1 MTRLGAAPTR
11 GSGRHTWSWGG
22 RLRRTSPALL
32 DYCGSRVVGLVK
44 SAITRAS
51 TAARS
56 ASARF
61 IPATRITARVSNS
74 IRLAEIAS
82 HFASQEIT
90 TAVFP
95 ARNAGC
101 SSPVLPTKPVF
112 ETGVIPEEPV
122 VTPSEAAGSG
132 VSCGS
137 VLADADACGVAFRV
151 AMDAHVN
158 LVSADVE
165 FPATSMRR
173 GLIETARQRPRFT
186 RPARMLLLQSHS
198 ARRTLAE
205 VPLAVCFCADQLR
218 DLRVGMTPDGC
229 WTPPAHCGDTFIV
242 AASLSGLRLLRST
255 GGSGFCQPRGA
266 FTTTT
271 GWPVLS

>member
-1 MTRLGAAPTR
+1 MTRPGAAPIYE
-11 GSGRHTWSWGG
+11 SGGHTWSWGG

-32 DYCGSRVVGLVK
+32 DYCESRVVGLVR

-82 HFASQEIT
+82 HFASQELA

-101 SSPVLPTKPVF
+101 SSPVLPTRPVLI
-112 ETGVIPEEPV
+112 TGVIPEEPV

-132 VSCGS
+132 VLCGS
-137 VLADADACGVAFRV
+137 VPEPSGTYCAAICAALRTGSAARHHFLKVMLAGHQGGQKPNLEPGVIHEGRFSPGV
-151 AMDAHVN
+151 
-158 LVSADVE
+158 
-165 FPATSMRR
+165 T
-173 GLIETARQRPRFT
+173 TAR
-186 RPARMLLLQSHS
+186 
-198 ARRTLAE
+198 
-205 VPLAVCFCADQLR
+205 
-218 DLRVGMTPDGC
+218 
-229 WTPPAHCGDTFIV
+229 
-242 AASLSGLRLLRST
+242 RLT
-255 GGSGFCQPRGA
+255 AGH
-266 FTTTT
+266 
-271 GWPVLS
+271 